1 MGIASITRKQLLDLL
16 RPGIDELF
24 QEAYAT
30 FDPQLYGSYTNDP
43 RMPIFKPSY
52 EIEVDFE

>member
-1 MGIASITRKQLLDLL
+1 MNNLNEKSLEETL
-16 RPGIDELF
+16 RRMIY
-24 QEAYAT
+24 EAPKTGAIPNT
-30 FDPQLYGSYTNDP
+30 MYGSYTNDP